1 MFFSCFFVL
10 VVSKGNF
17 GGAKDKT
24 STLGKVFPKRS
35 RKGFGPCSNLP
46 PTSLAFVFWVE
57 RSSLDL
63 FSCLVTFA
71 VDFFVNLGLIT
82 ETKGSLDV

>member
-10 VVSKGNF
+10 VVFKGNF

-63 FSCLVTFA
+63 FFVFGHIRSG
-71 VDFFVNLGLIT
+71 FFCQPWFNH
-82 ETKGSLDV
+82 